1 MNTEKINAAAEDFY
15 PLLAKDED
23 SIIYNSFR
31 RVAFTSGIDYAA
43 ANPDVIGC
51 VKVEDALAFAEWV
64 LNHQIIGYGKD
75 TTELFQIYQQQK
87 QQG

>member
-51 VKVEDALAFAEWV
+51 VKVEDVVRLLTALGMSCTDDE
-64 LNHQIIGYGKD
+64 LNRHI
-75 TTELFQIYQQQK
+75 LNLQK
-87 QQG
+87 QQ